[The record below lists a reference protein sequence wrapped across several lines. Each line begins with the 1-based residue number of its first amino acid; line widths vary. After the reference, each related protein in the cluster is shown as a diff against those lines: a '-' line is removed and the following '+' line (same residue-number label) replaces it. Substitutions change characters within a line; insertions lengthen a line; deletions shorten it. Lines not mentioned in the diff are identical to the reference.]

1 MSKLN
6 ILGLISLLGGVLL
19 IGFQGLATFMG
30 QEGGWKGLNLMDVFG
45 EESFNW
51 IDSIPVLYVKG
62 AANYIAAM
70 PLFILLFCIA
80 ALFFIFKMFLKD

>member
-6 ILGLISLLGGVLL
+6 ILGLISLIGGALL

-30 QEGGWKGLNLMDVFG
+30 QEGGWKSLNLMDVFG

-51 IDSIPVLYVKG
+51 IDSISVLYVKG

-80 ALFFIFKMFLKD
+80 ALFFIFNMFLKD